1 MSEYTKALDQEGW
14 SKHADLHLLEKVVNA
29 VDRPCFQMDRG
40 VGCDLP
46 NRKKFAGSRVRDGTD
61 LTMDGQAG
69 ETSDCT

>member
-29 VDRPCFQMDRG
+29 VETDHVSRWTEELAVICPTG
-40 VGCDLP
+40 KSLLEVGC
-46 NRKKFAGSRVRDGTD
+46 GTD